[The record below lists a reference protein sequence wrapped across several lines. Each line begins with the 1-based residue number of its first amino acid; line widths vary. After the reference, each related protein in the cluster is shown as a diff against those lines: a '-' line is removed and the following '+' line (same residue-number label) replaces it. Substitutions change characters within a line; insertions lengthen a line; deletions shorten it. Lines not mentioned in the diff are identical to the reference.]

1 MDLAIRAALDR
12 GMQTA
17 LDRGTRT
24 TLAVQLIDGGT
35 GAESL
40 AHYLIVFVASGHHEA
55 FNALQIAADHLS
67 TPPYAAR
74 WTLYL
79 GATHVSARSADGKR
93 FVSFQ
98 TMMAGVWQAYN
109 TTGAAEILMV
119 GDAKP
124 QGVAL
129 TWLNEYVKP
138 TVQAGTP
145 FLGCRTDE
153 PYDSRGFTLS
163 FLEFVH

>member
-1 MDLAIRAALDR
+1 MDLAIR
-12 GMQTA
+12 TA
-17 LDRGTRT
+17 LDRGTQT
-24 TLAVQLIDGGT
+24 ALAAQLIGG
-35 GAESL
+35 GADAEEL
-40 AHYLIVFVASGHHEA
+40 AHHLIVFVASGHHEA
-55 FNALQIAADHLS
+55 FKALCIAASHLS
-67 TPPYAAR
+67 MPPHAAT
-74 WTLYL
+74 WTLYK
-79 GATHVSARSADGKR
+79 GATHVSARSPDGKR